1 MTIEPSVGIQ
11 AFERTDRNSLQNNEL
26 DVFPELLMQLLV
38 LSVPA
43 CRWHVG
49 LGEALP
55 NQEGVNGHRQTG
67 GGMAVQPRC
76 RDLTFD
82 SL

>member
-26 DVFPELLMQLLV
+26 DVFPELLMQQLV

-55 NQEGVNGHRQTG
+55 NQEGVNGHQWTSPNRRWNGCSATLQG
-67 GGMAVQPRC
+67 SDV
-76 RDLTFD
+76 
-82 SL
+82 